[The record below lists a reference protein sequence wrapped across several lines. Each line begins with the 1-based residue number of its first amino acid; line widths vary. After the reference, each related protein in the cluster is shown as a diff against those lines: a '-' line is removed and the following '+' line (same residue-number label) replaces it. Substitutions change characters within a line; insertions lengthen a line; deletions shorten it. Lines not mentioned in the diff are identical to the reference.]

1 MLKSL
6 GKALHGAAD
15 SNSPFGC
22 CLLYGEERFPH
33 QFLNR
38 GLAHLVKQGHTL
50 EVYDCSQVSFQDF
63 LVTAAAPSLFA
74 QSKIVHLLNL
84 DSYQKTEHEKLLAW
98 LEDQVESS
106 PITYLF
112 LSSFKLN
119 GRSILVSRLKKKKFI
134 TVKSEKLRPVEVSQR
149 LFKRAQVAEIVVDKR
164 ALEALVH
171 LHEANIPLLDRE
183 FEKMMLYV
191 GPGGRIDQAV
201 VDLLGVDGGGG
212 NIFAFGDAVCEG
224 RVVAA
229 LVILD
234 ALQRARTEALVI
246 VAMVARQY
254 RLLSRAASS
263 EYRGATAATLASA
276 LKVPPFVAKKLVSQA
291 KRLGPSAYATAFAV
305 LRDADLAIKT
315 SRLPKAIILECMV
328 LKLAGLR

>member
-6 GKALHGAAD
+6 EKALHGAAD
-15 SNSPFGC
+15 NNGPFGC
-22 CLLYGEERFPH
+22 CLLYGEERYPH
-33 QFLNR
+33 QFLSR
-38 GLAHLVKQGHTL
+38 GLAWLVEQGHTL

-63 LVTAAAPSLFA
+63 LVTAATPSLFS
-74 QSKIVHLLNL
+74 QRKIVHLLNL
-84 DSYQKTEHEKLLAW
+84 DSYQKSEHEKLLTW
-98 LEDQVESS
+98 LESQVESS

-119 GRSILVSRLKKKKFI
+119 GRSILVSRLKKKYL
-134 TVKSEKLRPVEVSQR
+134 TVKSEKLRPPEVSQR
-149 LFKRAQVAEIVVDKR
+149 LFKRAQAAKVMVDKR
-164 ALEALVH
+164 VLEALVH

-183 FEKMMLYV
+183 FEKMILYV

-224 RVVAA
+224 RVVVA
-229 LVILD
+229 LTILD
-234 ALQRARTEALVI
+234 ALQRARTEALVV

-254 RLLSRAASS
+254 RLLSRAASP
-263 EYRGATAATLASA
+263 EYRGAPASTLASA
-276 LKVPPFVAKKLVSQA
+276 LKVPPFVAKKLVNQA
-291 KRLGPSAYATAFAV
+291 KRLRPQAYAAAFAV

-315 SRLPKAIILECMV
+315 SRLPKAIILERMV
-328 LKLAGLR
+328 LKLSGLC

>member
-6 GKALHGAAD
+6 EKALHEAAD
-15 SNSPFGC
+15 RNAPFGC
-22 CLLYGEERFPH
+22 CLLYGEERYPH
-33 QFLNR
+33 EFLGR
-38 GLAHLVKQGHTL
+38 GLTRLVKQGHTL
-50 EVYDCSQVSFQDF
+50 EVYDCSQVTFQDF

-74 QSKIVHLLNL
+74 QRKIVHLLNL
-84 DSYQKTEHEKLLAW
+84 DSYQKAEHEKLLAW
-98 LEDQVESS
+98 MESLVESS

-134 TVKSEKLRPVEVSQR
+134 VVKSDKLRPAEVSQR
-149 LFKRAQVAEIVVDKR
+149 LRKRAQAADIVVDMR

-229 LVILD
+229 LIILD

-254 RLLSRAASS
+254 RLLSRAASP
-263 EYRGATAATLASA
+263 EYRGAAAATLAKA
-276 LKVPPFVAKKLVSQA
+276 LKVPPFVAKKLVNQA
-291 KRLGPSAYATAFAV
+291 KRLRPPAYAAAFAI
-305 LRDADLAIKT
+305 LRDTDLAIKT
-315 SRLPKAIILECMV
+315 SRLPKAIILERMV